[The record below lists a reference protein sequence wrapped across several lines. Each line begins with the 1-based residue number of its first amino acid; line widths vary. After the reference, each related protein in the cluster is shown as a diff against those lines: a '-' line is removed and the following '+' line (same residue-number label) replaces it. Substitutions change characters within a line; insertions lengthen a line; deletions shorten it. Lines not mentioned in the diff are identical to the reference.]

1 MTLSQ
6 GNEDNHMNVFDT
18 FLKRLQRRA
27 SRDQAF
33 NPYKNPDLLAN
44 LRLYFEYLYKLN
56 QKQVLLIE
64 EAPGYKGCRLTGIP
78 FSSCDL
84 IQNSQHKLFRGL
96 REQIV
101 LQENTSENT
110 AAMIWEQIEDKSV
123 TPIFWNAFPFH
134 PFSKGKQ
141 SSNRAP
147 SAKEVEE
154 GQWYIKEL
162 IKIFEP
168 HTIAAIGRKGELA
181 LEKLNLKREIK
192 YIRHP
197 SYGGKT
203 DFIKH
208 INEVMDLDTLN

>member
-1 MTLSQ
+1 
-6 GNEDNHMNVFDT
+6 MNVFDS
-18 FLKRLQRRA
+18 FFKRLQRRA

-33 NPYKNPDLLAN
+33 NPYKNPHLLDN
-44 LRLYFEYLYKLN
+44 LRLYLQYLYELN
-56 QKQVLLIE
+56 QNQILLIG

-84 IQNSQHKLFRGL
+84 IQSSQHKLFKHL
-96 REQIV
+96 ADKIV
-101 LQENTSENT
+101 LQENASENT
-110 AAMIWEQIEDKSV
+110 ATMIWEQLEDKKII
-123 TPIFWNAFPFH
+123 PIFWNAFPFH
-134 PFSKGKQ
+134 PFTKGKQ

-168 HTIAAIGRKGELA
+168 RTIAAIGRKGEIA
-181 LEKLNLKREIK
+181 LQKLNLKAEIK

-197 SYGGKT
+197 SYGGKS

-208 INEVMDLDTLN
+208 INEVMSLDT